1 MTVIELARTYWR
13 RVGGSPGYLEQLVV
27 LCRRLPWQASY
38 LTPDRI
44 DAYLDSALEHL
55 APSTVANHRR
65 MLRTLMN
72 FAADQGYV
80 DKSILRPLRRVKTP
94 RPCPIALDHAA
105 IGRWVATAKSM
116 DGGTLTC
123 PYRTLLPAWILT
135 AYSTGLRTGDLLR
148 ISYDQIR
155 GHRLLLAQHKTDEPH
170 VAWLDD
176 AAILAIGSLP
186 RLGPKIFGSLTNK
199 DRILHAM
206 RLLVKRAGQQGTTRW
221 LRRSGATYC
230 EAAGKDATRHLG
242 HRDPSMKKR
251 YIDRLLLAE
260 LQDHGPTA
268 PPIPAAILSSPS
280 QESPAGLLPP
290 ASSRVPASP
299 LRTE

>member
-1 MTVIELARTYWR
+1 
-13 RVGGSPGYLEQLVV
+13 
-27 LCRRLPWQASY
+27 
-38 LTPDRI
+38 
-44 DAYLDSALEHL
+44 
-55 APSTVANHRR
+55 

-80 DKSILRPLRRVKTP
+80 DKSIVRPPRRVKTP

-105 IGRWVATAKSM
+105 IGKWVTTAKEMS
-116 DGGTLTC
+116 GGTLTC
-123 PYRTLLPAWILT
+123 QYSILLPAWILA

-148 ISYDQIR
+148 IRYDQIR

-176 AAILAIGSLP
+176 SALQAIHALP
-186 RLGPKIFGSLTNK
+186 RRGPKIFGDLTNK

-206 RLLVKRAGQQGTTRW
+206 RLLVKRAGQAGTTRW

-251 YIDRLLLAE
+251 YVDRLLLAE

-268 PPIPAAILSSPS
+268 PPIPASILSPS
-280 QESPAGLLPP
+280 ALGFPAGQQPP
-290 ASSRVPASP
+290 ASCPSLAGQPRS
-299 LRTE
+299 E

>member
-1 MTVIELARTYWR
+1 MTISELAIAYWR
-13 RVGGSPGYLEQLVV
+13 RVGGSPGYREQLTV
-27 LCRRLPWQASY
+27 LCRRLPWQAGD

-44 DAYLDSALEHL
+44 DSYLDTALDHL

-65 MLRTLMN
+65 MLRTLMK

-80 DKSILRPLRRVKTP
+80 DKSIVRPLRRVKVP
-94 RPCPIALDHAA
+94 QPCPIALDHAA
-105 IGRWVATAKSM
+105 IGKWVATAKEMS
-116 DGGTLTC
+116 GGTLTC
-123 PYRTLLPAWILT
+123 PYRVLLPAWVLA

-148 ISYDQIR
+148 IRYDQIR
-155 GHRLLLAQHKTDEPH
+155 GHRLLLAQHKTSEPH

-176 AAILAIGSLP
+176 SALQAISLLP
-186 RLGPKIFGSLTNK
+186 RLGPKIFGDLTNK

-206 RLLVKRAGQQGTTRW
+206 RLLVKRAGQVGTTRW

-230 EAAGKDATRHLG
+230 EASGKDATRHLG

-251 YIDRLLLAE
+251 YVDRLLLAE

-268 PPIPAAILSSPS
+268 PPIPAAVISSPA
-280 QESPAGLLPP
+280 PALP
-290 ASSRVPASP
+290 SGQ
-299 LRTE
+299 